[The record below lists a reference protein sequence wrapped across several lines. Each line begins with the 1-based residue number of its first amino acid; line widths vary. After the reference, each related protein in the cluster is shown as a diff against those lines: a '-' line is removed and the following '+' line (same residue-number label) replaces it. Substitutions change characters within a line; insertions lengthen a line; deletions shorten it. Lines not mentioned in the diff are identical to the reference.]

1 MVWEVRYHDEAEQE
15 RNALQATERVALEH
29 ATDKLATFG
38 PQLPFP
44 HQSRVQSVKDL
55 RELRPRAG
63 RSAWRALYRRLSDV
77 FVIAAVGPEA
87 QSDPRGFRRAMTS
100 ALRRLQEVESD

>member
-1 MVWEVRYHDEAEQE
+1 VWDVRYHHEALKE
-15 RNALQATERVALEH
+15 RDAMPTAERVALEH
-29 ATDKLATFG
+29 ATDKLAAFG

-44 HQSRVQSVKDL
+44 HQSRVQAAKDL

-63 RSAWRALYRRLSDV
+63 RSAWRGFYRRIDDV

-87 QSDPRGFRRAMTS
+87 LSNPSRFKRAVND

>member
-1 MVWEVRYHDEAEQE
+1 VWEVRYHDEAEKE
-15 RNALQATERVALEH
+15 RNAMPATERVALEH

-44 HQSRVQSVKDL
+44 HQSSVQAAQDL

-63 RSAWRALYRRLSDV
+63 RSAWRALYRRLGNV
-77 FVIAAVGPEA
+77 FVIAAIGPEA
-87 QSDPRGFRRAMTS
+87 MSDPRGFKRAVTN
-100 ALRRLQEVESD
+100 ALRRLQETESD

>member
-1 MVWEVRYHDEAEQE
+1 VWDVRYHEEAEQE
-15 RNALQATERVALEH
+15 RNAMPATERVALEH

-38 PQLPFP
+38 PHLPFP

-63 RSAWRALYRRLSDV
+63 RSAWRVLYRRSGDV

-87 QSDPRGFRRAMTS
+87 ESGPRGFKRTVS
-100 ALRRLQEVESD
+100 NALRRLQEVEID